1 MIAMTEYTFKV
12 NLEGITEL
20 ECFKE
25 ASKDEVKILVAIL
38 SRGGTVGVTELSEAL
53 GISPARVK
61 ACITLFTEGGV
72 LTECDGTS
80 LAEVE
85 YEFEPTKKDKKR
97 ASETTVE
104 LARSIRENDLYE
116 MNRELEVLFEKTLET
131 REIERLTSLYTKMGL
146 SPEYI
151 LTLTAFLKDTR
162 QNLTVELVVREAGKL
177 LSKQIDTLEDL
188 EIYIKEKSNE
198 VAGEMEMRRLF
209 GIYGRTLTPSEREL
223 FKKWM
228 HEYGYSSSIISEAYD
243 VSVSAIN
250 KLSMPYID
258 SILTEWHA
266 AECKTVE
273 ECRARVNIRKATNP
287 KNANNSSQKTKKTT
301 TTETPKYADFNSED
315 ALLRALERS
324 YGDAEN

>member
-1 MIAMTEYTFKV
+1 MTEYTFKV
-12 NLEGITEL
+12 KLEGITEL

-38 SRGGTVGVTELSEAL
+38 SRDGVTSAEELSEAL
-53 GISPARVK
+53 GISLARIK
-61 ACITLFTEGGV
+61 SCITLFTEGGV
-72 LTECDGTS
+72 LTECDGRP

-85 YEFEPTKKDKKR
+85 YEFEPTGSDKKKT
-97 ASETTVE
+97 SESIQD

-116 MNRELEVLFEKTLET
+116 MNRELETLFEKTLET
-131 REIERLTSLYTKMGL
+131 REIERLTSLYTKKGL
-146 SPEYI
+146 SPEFI

-177 LSKQIDTLEDL
+177 ITAGTDTLEDL
-188 EIYIKEKSNE
+188 EIYIKEKANE

-209 GIYGRTLTPSEREL
+209 GIYGRTLTKTEREF

-228 HEYGYSSSIISEAYD
+228 HGYGYSSSIIGEAYD
-243 VSVSAIN
+243 VSVAAIN
-250 KLSMPYID
+250 KLSLSYID
-258 SILTEWHA
+258 SILTEWHT

-287 KNANNSSQKTKKTT
+287 KNANNNSQKTKKTT
-301 TTETPKYADFNSED
+301 TAETPKYADFNSED

>member
-228 HEYGYSSSIISEAYD
+228 HEYGYSANIIGEAYD
-243 VSVSAIN
+243 ITVVATSS
-250 KLSMPYID
+250 LSLPYID
-258 SILTEWHA
+258 SILKEWHEA
-266 AECKTVE
+266 GCQTLE

>member
-38 SRGGTVGVTELSEAL
+38 SHGGTVGVTELSEAL

-228 HEYGYSSSIISEAYD
+228 HEYGYSANIIGEAYD
-243 VSVSAIN
+243 ITVVATSS
-250 KLSMPYID
+250 LSLPYID
-258 SILTEWHA
+258 SILKEWHEA
-266 AECKTVE
+266 GCQTLE